1 MNQYVIAA
9 KLIFNIIYENK
20 NQKIVFLNREY
31 TAQITSW
38 VYSCCRFSIRLKFI
52 LDKLCHKPFKK
63 DMKQLEALLLLGLLL
78 CVEKKR
84 PLPIIV
90 SQIVEASVEL
100 QYPKCKALVNAILRN
115 FIRKQDV
122 IFKSFD
128 DVALYSHS
136 TFLLNII
143 RKNWPNKWKSII
155 AANNSKSMVH
165 LRCRNIDDRDKI
177 LLNMPKG
184 SRSSLLVD
192 SGIILSKSEHLLNL
206 IEGSNVCVQDAGA
219 QALLNFLPATAGINN
234 ILDAGAAPGGKTA
247 LLSDFYKKS
256 SILAVDNSE
265 QRLKILEKN
274 IKSWNISNVKIMQQD
289 LTNITTIND
298 VYDLIV
304 LDAPCTGSGVIS
316 RQPDIK
322 NKINKRYLAQCVNK
336 QRKMFFNLWSLL
348 QEGGYFIYA
357 TCSILKKEGHSQI
370 DFFSD
375 NLKDL
380 VVVNKD
386 CYMEYILPTE
396 WNNGFY
402 FCLLQKKS

>member
-1 MNQYVIAA
+1 
-9 KLIFNIIYENK
+9 
-20 NQKIVFLNREY
+20 
-31 TAQITSW
+31 
-38 VYSCCRFSIRLKFI
+38 
-52 LDKLCHKPFKK
+52 
-63 DMKQLEALLLLGLLL
+63 
-78 CVEKKR
+78 
-84 PLPIIV
+84 
-90 SQIVEASVEL
+90 
-100 QYPKCKALVNAILRN
+100 
-115 FIRKQDV
+115 
-122 IFKSFD
+122 
-128 DVALYSHS
+128 
-136 TFLLNII
+136 
-143 RKNWPNKWKSII
+143 
-155 AANNSKSMVH
+155 
-165 LRCRNIDDRDKI
+165 
-177 LLNMPKG
+177 
-184 SRSSLLVD
+184 
-192 SGIILSKSEHLLNL
+192 
-206 IEGSNVCVQDAGA
+206 
-219 QALLNFLPATAGINN
+219 
-234 ILDAGAAPGGKTA
+234 
-247 LLSDFYKKS
+247 
-256 SILAVDNSE
+256 
-265 QRLKILEKN
+265 LKILEKN